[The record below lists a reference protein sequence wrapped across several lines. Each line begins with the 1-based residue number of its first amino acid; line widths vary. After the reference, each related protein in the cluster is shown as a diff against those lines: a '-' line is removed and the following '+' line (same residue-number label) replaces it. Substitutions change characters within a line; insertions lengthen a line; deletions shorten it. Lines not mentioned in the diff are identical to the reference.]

1 VGPEEQPSPHA
12 VLLALVLLL
21 MPFPLVLVKFTSGN
35 AGYDFQAILF
45 PSDLPLILLTTVMVP
60 RVVAR
65 VRSHTLGLCAWVALA
80 LTAWMV
86 VAFVF
91 HPSQRGVADLVRL
104 AGIVAIIV
112 AIQELSTR
120 LERTVVLGALGIVAV
135 FETVVATVQLVTK
148 APAGLNALGELKDP
162 FWKFGSEVAS
172 QGTMVHPYVLAA
184 LALVA
189 GVVFAVVSVHR
200 RSWRAAIV
208 AAVAVAPVGFT
219 FSRAG
224 LLGLAAALVCLG
236 TGLLTA
242 DRSRYVPAIVGLCL
256 AAALTAGVWNAGWIN
271 RASQSVSAKSGS
283 SLTTDRGW
291 LMHEAKLLIGGHP
304 VVGVGPG
311 RYVIALKEKYG
322 HERNRSVSVFKPV
335 HNLPLLLAAE
345 GGLPAGVLMGLLLAG
360 AGWQALRSG
369 RLALALWTVYI
380 PLTLLD
386 HLGYTFPQG
395 LIITGVWLGALQLL
409 ADGRARQRSQPTSRS
424 SRLRS

>member
-1 VGPEEQPSPHA
+1 M
-12 VLLALVLLL
+12 LLALVLLL
-21 MPFPLVLVKFTSGN
+21 MPFPLVLKKFTSGN

-45 PSDLPLILLTTVMVP
+45 PSDLPLILLIVAMVP
-60 RVVAR
+60 KVAGR
-65 VRSHTLGLCAWVALA
+65 VRDRTLGLCASLALA

-86 VAFVF
+86 VAFAF

-120 LERTVVLGALGIVAV
+120 SERALVLGALGVVAV

-148 APAGLNALGELKDP
+148 APAGLNAVGELTDP
-162 FWKFGSEVAS
+162 FWKFGSAVAPE
-172 QGTMVHPYVLAA
+172 GTMVHPYVLAA

-189 GVVFAVVSVHR
+189 GVVFAVVSVRR
-200 RSWRAAIV
+200 RSWGFALL
-208 AAVAVAPVGFT
+208 AAVAVAPLGFT

-224 LLGLAAALVCLG
+224 LLGFVAALVCIG

-242 DRSRYVPAIVGLCL
+242 DRSRYVPAIVGLCVG
-256 AAALTAGVWNAGWIN
+256 AALTAGVWNAGWVT
-271 RASQSVSAKSGS
+271 RTSQSVSSASGGAD
-283 SLTTDRGW
+283 LTTDRGW

-311 RYVIALKEKYG
+311 RYVIALKERYG
-322 HERNRSVSVFKPV
+322 YERKRSVAVFKPV

-345 GGLPAGVLMGLLLAG
+345 GGVMAGVLMSALLIG
-360 AGWQALRSG
+360 AGWQALRTS
-369 RLALALWTVYI
+369 RLALALWVVFI
-380 PLTLLD
+380 PFTLLD
-386 HLGYTFPQG
+386 HLAYSFPQG

-409 ADGRARQRSQPTSRS
+409 AQDRARGSGSGQTTSLS